1 MRRDFLNHTRD
12 FITDGGGKKGL
23 GICMTNIS
31 TGLPYKKR
39 FLGGEKFSKRVLMSD
54 GDELASTRDARDAR
68 ERDDGG
74 TLSALGTS
82 VERECFFSFSPVPI
96 TPFVPSF
103 PIS

>member
-1 MRRDFLNHTRD
+1 
-12 FITDGGGKKGL
+12 
-23 GICMTNIS
+23 
-31 TGLPYKKR
+31 
-39 FLGGEKFSKRVLMSD
+39 MSD
-54 GDELASTRDARDAR
+54 GDELASTRDKRDARDAR

-103 PIS
+103 PIN

>member
-1 MRRDFLNHTRD
+1 
-12 FITDGGGKKGL
+12 
-23 GICMTNIS
+23 
-31 TGLPYKKR
+31 
-39 FLGGEKFSKRVLMSD
+39 MSD
-54 GDELASTRDARDAR
+54 GDELASTRDKREAQ

-103 PIS
+103 PIN